1 MKYFFFLIKFTKF
14 KNLIFVLLLLL
25 ISTILEYLF
34 VSSVPFFFKIIFQE
48 QNQSQIIG
56 YFNSFGFIE
65 KPDIFRIILLLLVIF
80 FLIKNIFYF
89 ANSYFFLRYSFS
101 IHNNLTRNLFTRYL
115 NSNYRI
121 FINSESSLLLRNVI
135 SNTSIV
141 RTLIANLTT
150 LFSETLV
157 FVGLCAIVIY
167 QSSLIS
173 IFSIAFI
180 IFFSVIYLYYTRH
193 LSKNWT
199 LKIQDYEQSRI
210 RTVQESFSG
219 FKELKL
225 LNKEKL
231 FINDFNNDNQKVNS
245 LTLKYSLLYAFPRV
259 YLEVIGALGIV
270 LLIILN
276 LDKTDKDSFLSVIPM
291 LGLYFVAFLRLLPSV
306 NRILNSIEVHRFS
319 FPVLKILY
327 HDYIKLDN
335 QSLEKNNYHLKFEKN
350 LIFKNVKFS
359 FFTGEKKKKIFNN
372 LNLIIKSGEK
382 IGVIGDNGAGKTT
395 FVNLLSGLLEP
406 NKGLILTDGKS
417 IKNNIRSWQS
427 NIGYIYQSTFLMNDT
442 IENNICFDEPKDTN
456 HYLKMKKINHLIGFD
471 KFLKKLP
478 KGLNTI
484 VGEGGAKLSGGQK
497 QRIGIARAL
506 YFNRKILI
514 CDEITSSLDRNAE
527 DSVINCLK
535 NIDKTVIIISHKID
549 NLRFCSKIYKIHDG
563 KITLV
568 KTK

>member
-1 MKYFFFLIKFTKF
+1 MKYFLFLISFAKF
-14 KNLIFVLLLLL
+14 KNLIFVFLLLL
-25 ISTILEYLF
+25 ITTILEYSF
-34 VSSVPFFFKIIFQE
+34 VFSVPFFFKIIFQE
-48 QNQSQIIG
+48 QTQFIS
-56 YFNSFGFIE
+56 YFNNFGFLE
-65 KPDIFRIILLLLVIF
+65 KSDIFKVILLLIVIF
-80 FLIKNIFYF
+80 FVIKNIFYF
-89 ANSYFFLRYSFS
+89 VNSYFFLRYSFS
-101 IHNNLTRNLFTRYL
+101 VHNNLTRILFSKYL
-115 NSNYRI
+115 SSNYQI

-135 SNTSIV
+135 NNTSEVRNLIV
-141 RTLIANLTT
+141 NLIT
-150 LFSETLV
+150 LFSEILV
-157 FVGLCAIVIY
+157 FIGLCAIVIY
-167 QSSLIS
+167 HSTIMSL
-173 IFSIAFI
+173 FSISFI
-180 IFFSVIYLYYTRH
+180 IFFSLVYLYYSRH
-193 LSKNWT
+193 LSKNWA
-199 LKIQDYEQSRI
+199 LKLQDYEQSKI
-210 RTVQESFSG
+210 RSVQESFSG

-231 FINDFNNDNQKVNS
+231 FINDFNSSNQKSNS

-259 YLEVIGALGIV
+259 YLEVIGALGVV
-270 LLIILN
+270 LLVFLN
-276 LDKTDKDSFLSVIPM
+276 LDKTDKNSFLSVIPT
-291 LGLYFVAFLRLLPSV
+291 LSLYFVAFIRLLPSV
-306 NRILNSIEVHRFS
+306 NRILNSIEVHRFT

-327 HDYIKLDN
+327 HDFIKLN
-335 QSLEKNNYHLKFEKN
+335 NPPLEKNTQHLKFETNLNFKN
-350 LIFKNVKFS
+350 VNFSFLIQKHRKKIFKNL
-359 FFTGEKKKKIFNN
+359 N
-372 LNLIIKSGEK
+372 LNIKSGEK
-382 IGVIGDNGAGKTT
+382 IGIVGDNGAGKTT

-442 IENNICFDEPKDTN
+442 IENNICFDELKDSN